1 MNIDKIEPHIVHWD
15 YFTNYYKHCDTLAM
29 RGGTYAFVFNET
41 KPDKFELPCEF
52 EQCVYIGKSAG
63 YYYDAQNGHKG
74 KVRSHIHKRMTKHH
88 KPLVEGVGCETSHS
102 AIIEEYGY
110 GVDAMNGT
118 VTGLPMWLCLL
129 IPRPDVPDETI
140 SRWAYTQ
147 EQIQLYQYEMN
158 FGHCTLG
165 NMDTKENKDPESYSS
180 YRMNAI
186 KETSLEKFTNA
197 A

>member
-1 MNIDKIEPHIVHWD
+1 MNIDKIEPHIIHWD

-41 KPDKFELPCEF
+41 KPNQWQMPCEF

-74 KVRSHIHKRMTKHH
+74 KVRSHIHKRMTTHH
-88 KPLVEGVGCETSHS
+88 KPLLTGLDGDTSHN

-110 GVDAMNGT
+110 GKDAINGT
-118 VTGLPMWLCLL
+118 CTGLPMWLCLL

-140 SRWAYTQ
+140 SRCAYTQ

-165 NMDTKENKDPESYSS
+165 NMDTKENKNPESYST

-186 KETSLEKFTNA
+186 KETNLMEFGA
-197 A
+197 

>member
-1 MNIDKIEPHIVHWD
+1 MNIDKIEPHIIHWD
-15 YFTNYYKHCDTLAM
+15 YFTNYFKHCDTLAM

-41 KPDKFELPCEF
+41 KPNKWQMPCEF
-52 EQCVYIGKSAG
+52 KQCVYIGKSAG
-63 YYYDAQNGHKG
+63 YYYDAQNRHKG
-74 KVRSHIHKRMTKHH
+74 KVRSHMHKRMTTHH
-88 KPLVEGVGCETSHS
+88 KPLIEGVGCETSHS
-102 AIIEEYGY
+102 AIIKEYGY
-110 GVDAMNGT
+110 GKDAIDGIC
-118 VTGLPMWLCLL
+118 TGLPMWLCLL

-165 NMDTKENKDPESYSS
+165 NMDTKENKNPESYST

-186 KETSLEKFTNA
+186 KETNLMEMMT
-197 A
+197 

>member
-1 MNIDKIEPHIVHWD
+1 MNIDKIEPHIIHWD

-41 KPDKFELPCEF
+41 KPNQWQMPCEF

-74 KVRSHIHKRMTKHH
+74 KVRSHIHKRMTTHH
-88 KPLVEGVGCETSHS
+88 KPLLTGLDGDTSHN

-110 GVDAMNGT
+110 GKDAINGT
-118 VTGLPMWLCLL
+118 CTGLPMWLCLL

-165 NMDTKENKDPESYSS
+165 NMDTKENKNPESYST

-186 KETSLEKFTNA
+186 KETNLMEFGA
-197 A
+197 

>member
-1 MNIDKIEPHIVHWD
+1 MNINKIEPYIVHWD
-15 YFTNYYKHCDTLAM
+15 YFTNYHKHCDNIAM

-88 KPLVEGVGCETSHS
+88 KPLIEGVGCETSHS
-102 AIIEEYGY
+102 AIIKEYGY
-110 GVDAMNGT
+110 GVDVMNGNG
-118 VTGLPMWLCLL
+118 TGLPMWLCLL
-129 IPRPDVPDETI
+129 IPRPDVPDETV

-165 NMDTKENKDPESYSS
+165 NMDTKENKDPTSYST

-186 KETSLEKFTNA
+186 KETSLERFTI
-197 A
+197 

>member
-41 KPDKFELPCEF
+41 KPAVWEMPCEF
-52 EQCVYIGKSAG
+52 KQCVYIGKSAG